1 MPASGD
7 FASVEGDK
15 LYDFGTYSVGDDAID
30 AELDQLVYSAYLLTL
45 DSDKAFSAVM
55 EAAELSLDDSASH
68 GDLLRRIID
77 ISLVQLG
84 LDTPAEWDRE
94 SSAVEALLYSES
106 NFARSKTALFS
117 KEQANRNPILLLD
130 SGARISFVLHH
141 VLGYSINE
149 AAALVRLSEQEF
161 GAQLR
166 KAYLQLASLQLG
178 TYAIAGDMLGP
189 IARA

>member
-1 MPASGD
+1 
-7 FASVEGDK
+7 
-15 LYDFGTYSVGDDAID
+15 
-30 AELDQLVYSAYLLTL
+30 
-45 DSDKAFSAVM
+45 
-55 EAAELSLDDSASH
+55 
-68 GDLLRRIID
+68 
-77 ISLVQLG
+77 
-84 LDTPAEWDRE
+84 
-94 SSAVEALLYSES
+94 
-106 NFARSKTALFS
+106 
-117 KEQANRNPILLLD
+117 
-130 SGARISFVLHH
+130 LHH

>member
-15 LYDFGTYSVGDDAID
+15 LYDFGTYPVGDDAID
-30 AELDQLVYSAYLLTL
+30 AELDQLAYSAYLLTL

-55 EAAELSLDDSASH
+55 EAVELSLDGSASH

-94 SSAVEALLYSES
+94 SSAVEALLYSDS
-106 NFARSKTALFS
+106 NFALSTTALFL
-117 KEQANRNPILLLD
+117 KEQARNPILLLY

>member
-77 ISLVQLG
+77 ISLVQVG
-84 LDTPAEWDRE
+84 LDTPAEWDRK
-94 SSAVEALLYSES
+94 SSAVEALL
-106 NFARSKTALFS
+106 
-117 KEQANRNPILLLD
+117 
-130 SGARISFVLHH
+130 
-141 VLGYSINE
+141 
-149 AAALVRLSEQEF
+149 
-161 GAQLR
+161 
-166 KAYLQLASLQLG
+166 
-178 TYAIAGDMLGP
+178 
-189 IARA
+189 

>member
-106 NFARSKTALFS
+106 NFALSKTALFL
-117 KEQANRNPILLLD
+117 KEQARNPILLLD

-149 AAALVRLSEQEF
+149 AAALVRLSEQKF